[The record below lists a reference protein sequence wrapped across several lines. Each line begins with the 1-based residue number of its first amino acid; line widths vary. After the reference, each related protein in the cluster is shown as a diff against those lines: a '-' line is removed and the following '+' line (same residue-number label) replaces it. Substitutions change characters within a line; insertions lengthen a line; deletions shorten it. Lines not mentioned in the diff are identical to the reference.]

1 MKENNCS
8 FTILSFYKVLYITSV
23 VHMPSEITVVFC
35 HIRVGTASVAYINQ
49 PISNKLVR
57 KGLLFAVSKKVRQDV
72 AAVVSIDDSDQPVYL
87 SVWAMPQ
94 AKNSARIRGYIDQ
107 LDCPEKIANILED
120 ARKLNNVRLVPFLP

>member
-57 KGLLFAVSKKVRQDV
+57 KGLLFAVLKKVRQDV
-72 AAVVSIDDSDQPVYL
+72 AALVNIDDSDQPAHL
-87 SVWAMPQ
+87 SALATSHFPFP
-94 AKNSARIRGYIDQ
+94 NSCNSGSAGIMNMLWLWLTKYNVERILANGVDQ
-107 LDCPEKIANILED
+107 NE
-120 ARKLNNVRLVPFLP
+120 

>member
-57 KGLLFAVSKKVRQDV
+57 KGLLFAVFKKMRQDV
-72 AAVVSIDDSDQPVYL
+72 ASLVNIDDSDQPAHL
-87 SVWAMPQ
+87 SA
-94 AKNSARIRGYIDQ
+94 
-107 LDCPEKIANILED
+107 
-120 ARKLNNVRLVPFLP
+120 